1 MSVLDLATGD
11 LDFGSVTEEGGE
23 VSAAISEYY
32 LYAVTF
38 SWNAKL
44 VTVAVCLNEEFFSL
58 K

>member
-38 SWNAKL
+38 S
-44 VTVAVCLNEEFFSL
+44 
-58 K
+58 